1 MTGRVALLPRALG
14 ALAIVLAIGAVFH
27 AHGTFFAIDTH
38 LATLRASS
46 VTGVLAVGATL
57 VILTA
62 GIDLSV
68 GSVLGMC
75 GMLFA
80 ALSLDA
86 QVPWPVAAGTTI
98 AAGAFVG
105 ATNGVLSARF
115 GLQPFIA
122 TLATM
127 VAARGFAKLLPAA
140 FGRPPNTK
148 VMPPADSIDGTP
160 FMQFVSGDV
169 LGVPTVGL
177 LFAGVAALAAVLLHR
192 TRYGR
197 DILAVGG
204 NEPAAHLAGI
214 PVVRVKIL
222 TYLACGAL
230 AGLAAICHTSQS
242 RIGDPEA
249 GQMFE
254 LKAIA
259 AVVIG
264 GTSLAGGRGGVLPT
278 VVGVLTIGY
287 IEKIL
292 SINGV
297 REHWRLIV
305 QGAIIVVA
313 VLLQRRR

>member
-1 MTGRVALLPRALG
+1 MRSSAPLLRALAALG
-14 ALAIVLAIGAVFH
+14 AVLLIGIVFNAR
-27 AHGTFFAIDTH
+27 GTFFAPDTH

-46 VTGVLAVGATL
+46 LTGILAVGMTL

-68 GSVLGMC
+68 GSVLALGGMT
-75 GMLFA
+75 FA
-80 ALSLDA
+80 ALSLDGGLG
-86 QVPWPVAAGTTI
+86 WPLAAL
-98 AAGAFVG
+98 AALLAGAAVG
-105 ATNGVLSARF
+105 ATNGVLTARF

-140 FGRPPNTK
+140 FGQSPGTKIMPPPN
-148 VMPPADSIDGTP
+148 AIDGTP
-160 FMQFVSGDV
+160 FMQAVAGDIC
-169 LGVPTVGL
+169 GVPSVGL
-177 LFAGVAALAAVLLHR
+177 LFGSVAACTAVVLHR

-197 DILAVGG
+197 HVLAVGG
-204 NEPAAHLAGI
+204 NEAAAHLAGI
-214 PVVRVKIL
+214 PVVRVKVV
-222 TYLACGAL
+222 TYLVSGT
-230 AGLAAICHTSQS
+230 LAALGGICHSAQS
-242 RIGDPEA
+242 RLGDPEA
-249 GQMFE
+249 GQMYE

-264 GTSLAGGRGGVLPT
+264 GTVLSGGRGGVLPT

-305 QGAIIVVA
+305 QGAIIVAA

>member
-1 MTGRVALLPRALG
+1 MRPQLAPLLRALG
-14 ALAIVLAIGAVFH
+14 ALLAVLAIGALFH
-27 AHGTFFAIDTH
+27 AHGTFFALDTH

-46 VTGVLAVGATL
+46 VTGILAVGATL
-57 VILTA
+57 VILGA

-68 GSVLGMC
+68 GSVLGLC

-80 ALSLDA
+80 ALSLDTA
-86 QVPWPVAAGTTI
+86 LPWPLAAASTL
-98 AAGAFVG
+98 AAGAAVG
-105 ATNGVLSARF
+105 TLNGLLAARL

-127 VAARGFAKLLPAA
+127 VAARGAAKFLPAL
-140 FGRPPNTK
+140 FGQAPGTK
-148 VMPPADSIDGTP
+148 IMPAAASIDGTP
-160 FMQFVSGDV
+160 FMQSLSGDL
-169 LGVPTVGL
+169 LGVPAVGL
-177 LFAGVAALAAVLLHR
+177 LFGLVAATAALALHR

-197 DILAVGG
+197 HLLAVGG
-204 NEPAAHLAGI
+204 NEPAAVLAGI
-214 PVVRVKIL
+214 PVVRVKVA

-230 AGLAAICHTSQS
+230 AGLAAICHTAQS
-242 RIGDPEA
+242 RLGDPEA

-264 GTSLAGGRGGVLPT
+264 GTALAGGRGGVLPT
-278 VVGVLTIGY
+278 VIGVLTIGY

-305 QGAIIVVA
+305 QGAIIIGA